1 MVNAFFRMS
10 STVIYTINSIKQ
22 SLSCLVIHTISLYTY
37 YLTVLILLLKRTCIQ
52 YIDLADPA
60 QLLITLNN
68 SSNPLQPKSAPQTMI
83 LSQEY
88 PYKPYNTRSKE

>member
-1 MVNAFFRMS
+1 M
-10 STVIYTINSIKQ
+10 IYTI
-22 SLSCLVIHTISLYTY
+22 SLCTY
-37 YLTVLILLLKRTCIQ
+37 CLTVLILLLETTRTQ

-60 QLLITLNN
+60 QLLTSLGD

-88 PYKPYNTRSKE
+88 PYKPYNTGLKEV